1 MQVKLQNLSK
11 RWGDVVGADAI
22 TLDIKD
28 GEFVAFLGPSGCGKT
43 TTLLMVAGIYKP
55 TEGEIL
61 FDDRVVNQLAPKD
74 RDIGMVFQSYA
85 LYPHMTVFQNISYP
99 LKLQKVPKEEMRR
112 RTQQV
117 ADMMDIGHLMDRKP
131 GQLSGGQQQRV
142 ALGRALVKEPKLLLF
157 DEPLSNLDARLRL
170 SMRGEIKRLQL
181 ELAVTS
187 IYVTHDQVEAMT
199 MADRIAVMR
208 GGKLQAYDPPDELY
222 DRPRTLFVGGFV
234 GNPPMNFVEVEVV
247 QENGDYY
254 ARRQGFQVA
263 VPAEQGAKAAGRG
276 AVTLGIR
283 PEDISILEGTDSS
296 TELSNG
302 NNSGIPS
309 EAFLVEPL
317 GRDDLIEVIAGDT
330 HLYILADPKLGVRI
344 GDTVNM
350 QFNTEKVQFFDPETE
365 KSLLWA

>member
-1 MQVKLQNLSK
+1 MQVKLENLSK

-22 TLDIKD
+22 NLDIKD

-85 LYPHMTVFQNISYP
+85 LYPHMTVYQNISYP
-99 LKLQKVPKEEMRR
+99 LKLQKVPKEEMRKR
-112 RTQQV
+112 SQQV
-117 ADMMDIGHLMDRKP
+117 ADMMGIGHLMDRKP
-131 GQLSGGQQQRV
+131 AQLSGGQQQRV

-181 ELAVTS
+181 ELGVTS

-199 MADRIAVMR
+199 MADRVAVMQE
-208 GGKLQAYDPPDELY
+208 GKLQAYDPPDELY

-254 ARRQGFQVA
+254 ARRRGFEVA
-263 VPAEQGAKAAGRG
+263 IPAERGAKAADRG
-276 AVTLGIR
+276 TVILGIR
-283 PEDISILEGTDSS
+283 PEDISISVGTDTPTGLS
-296 TELSNG
+296 TG
-302 NNSGIPS
+302 NDAGIPS
-309 EAFLVEPL
+309 ETYLVEPL
-317 GRDDLIEVIAGDT
+317 GRDDLIEVIAGDS

-350 QFNTEKVQFFDPETE
+350 HFNTEKVQFFDPETE
-365 KSLLWA
+365 KSLLWT